1 MNGSTYLNDEARS
14 YIEEIRKTK
23 DRMKSRFE
31 DFNDTMKKLSSGNA
45 FVGSAGTTFFQKY
58 DALKKEYTYFEDL
71 FESFAKDFEQ
81 SVEATEATN
90 KAVEQAVSEISQV
103 K

>member
-58 DALKKEYTYFEDL
+58 DVLKRNIHILKIYL
-71 FESFAKDFEQ
+71 NLLQKILNNLLKQ
-81 SVEATEATN
+81 LKQQIKLLN
-90 KAVEQAVSEISQV
+90 KQYL
-103 K
+103 KYHK